1 MAHASTVPWR
11 FRTTN
16 DSLGQ
21 AFLLSLLLHA
31 ILFGSLELGYRFDLW
46 RYSPLALLSKWLQPR
61 LTALNAA
68 SQKSPNLKPPA
79 EKPVQEVPVIFV
91 DVDPA
96 QATQEVPDET
106 RYYSA
111 VPSRAA
117 NPNTTRET
125 GNPELDG
132 RQNLVF
138 KTADSDRAKPS
149 DSPPP
154 APVVAQPIPNG
165 EQVPLTKPKEAVAV
179 APPPL
184 EPLQPRPT
192 VEEPRPEVKPGDLAM
207 AKPGPEVMRPS
218 AQVSAPNLPDS
229 TTTEASKPRPRTIA
243 AARAQ
248 MNQNPMSALVG
259 EKMAQEGG
267 VKRFSIQSS
276 LEVRAS
282 PLGNYDARFI
292 AAVQQCWFA
301 LLDEQRYSLD
311 RMGKVVL
318 DFRLTVDGRITD
330 MRVAE
335 SNVGD
340 IYTTI
345 CQLAIT
351 KPSPYERW
359 PGDVRRMVGADYREI
374 RFTFFY

>member
-1 MAHASTVPWR
+1 MAQAQTWHWR
-11 FRTTN
+11 LRTAN
-16 DSLGQ
+16 ESLAQ

-46 RYSPLALLSKWLQPR
+46 RHSPLALLSKWLHPKLAQ
-61 LTALNAA
+61 AAAA
-68 SQKSPNLKPPA
+68 SAKKDQTRKPPVERPA
-79 EKPVQEVPVIFV
+79 QEVPVIFV

-96 QATQEVPDET
+96 QATAELPDET

-125 GNPELDG
+125 GQPQLDG
-132 RQNLVF
+132 RQNVVF
-138 KTADSDRAKPS
+138 KTADSDRAKPAET
-149 DSPPP
+149 PPP
-154 APVVAQPIPNG
+154 APVVAQPINTG
-165 EQVPLTKPKEAVAV
+165 EDVAIAKPKETVAIS
-179 APPPL
+179 PPPL
-184 EPLQPRPT
+184 EQLKPKPT
-192 VEEPRPEVKPGDLAM
+192 VQEPRAETKPGDLAM
-207 AKPGPEVMRPS
+207 AKPGPEIMQP
-218 AQVSAPNLPDS
+218 ALQATAPNQPDS
-229 TTTEASKPRPRTIA
+229 ADAPKPRPRTIA

-259 EKMAQEGG
+259 ERMAQDGG
-267 VKRFSIQSS
+267 VKRCSIQSS

-292 AAVQQCWFA
+292 AAVQQCWYA
-301 LLDEQRYSLD
+301 LLEEQHFSLD

-335 SNVGD
+335 SSVGD
-340 IYTTI
+340 LYTTI

-359 PGDVRRMVGADYREI
+359 PGDVRRMVGADFREI

>member
-1 MAHASTVPWR
+1 MAHAQTWHWR
-11 FRTTN
+11 LRAAN
-16 DSLGQ
+16 ESLTQ

-46 RYSPLALLSKWLQPR
+46 RYSPLALLGKWLHPKLAQ
-61 LTALNAA
+61 TAAA
-68 SQKSPNLKPPA
+68 AANRPQTRKAPA
-79 EKPVQEVPVIFV
+79 ARAPEEVPVIFV

-96 QATQEVPDET
+96 QATDEVPDET

-117 NPNTTRET
+117 NPNTARATDQAQ
-125 GNPELDG
+125 LDG

-138 KTADSDRAKPS
+138 KTMDSDRAKPA
-149 DSPPP
+149 DAPPP
-154 APVVAQPIPNG
+154 APVVAQPIHNG
-165 EQVPLTKPKEAVAV
+165 EDVNIAKPKEAVAI

-184 EPLQPRPT
+184 EQPKPKPT
-192 VEEPRPEVKPGDLAM
+192 VEEPRPELKPGDLAM
-207 AKPGPEVMRPS
+207 AKPGPEVMQP
-218 AQVSAPNLPDS
+218 ALQATAPNVPDS
-229 TTTEASKPRPRTIA
+229 ADAPKPRPRTIA

-259 EKMAQEGG
+259 EKMAQDGG
-267 VKRFSIQSS
+267 VKRFSIQST

-301 LLDEQRYSLD
+301 LLEEQHFSLD
-311 RMGKVVL
+311 RTGKVVL

-330 MRVAE
+330 MRVVE
-335 SNVGD
+335 STVGD

-359 PGDVRRMVGADYREI
+359 PGDERRMVGADHREI